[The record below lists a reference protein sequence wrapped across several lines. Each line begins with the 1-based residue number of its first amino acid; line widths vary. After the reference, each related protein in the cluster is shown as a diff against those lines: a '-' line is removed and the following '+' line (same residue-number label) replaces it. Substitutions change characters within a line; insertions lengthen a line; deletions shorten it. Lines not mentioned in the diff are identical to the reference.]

1 MSFKEQLKS
10 YILSKNISNEE
21 RKLGIEV
28 ECFIFD
34 KNDNRIPVNSGS
46 SFSAFDLLKELESLP
61 NGNYSLEP
69 GGQIEWSSPP
79 SHQLKDIER
88 DLLEHK
94 ESLDKILNREG
105 LKSLYIGVDPFN
117 NPSEID
123 LIDQKKYLLM
133 NDNMEKKGSLGKWMM
148 RNTCS
153 IQINY
158 DIVDEPD
165 LEELTFILDCLHPVT
180 SYLFSN
186 SPFKEKKPNGN
197 LNLRNHIW
205 ENTDSDRCKSL
216 IDHGIFKREDLLE
229 LYLDFALQ
237 VPSIFKLDDNFNI
250 QRSKSLLG
258 DDLKYRF
265 DKGLL
270 RPEDIQAALHQIF
283 TNVRLKNLV
292 EVRDI
297 DCLPFEHIMA
307 PVAFVT
313 GLITNK
319 KIRKELLFIFE
330 NWSHKDRSSW
340 NELSS
345 SLDDSLIGPN
355 KKTFLD
361 WVDFVGQLSL
371 KGLKSRNLGE
381 EKYFS
386 EFFEVIKSKGPIS
399 KQIQDR
405 FSLSGQSLNKFIFR

>member
-1 MSFKEQLKS
+1 
-10 YILSKNISNEE
+10 
-21 RKLGIEV
+21 
-28 ECFIFD
+28 
-34 KNDNRIPVNSGS
+34 
-46 SFSAFDLLKELESLP
+46 
-61 NGNYSLEP
+61 
-69 GGQIEWSSPP
+69 
-79 SHQLKDIER
+79 
-88 DLLEHK
+88 
-94 ESLDKILNREG
+94 
-105 LKSLYIGVDPFN
+105 
-117 NPSEID
+117 
-123 LIDQKKYLLM
+123 M

-158 DIVDEPD
+158 DIIDEPD

-186 SPFKEKKPNGN
+186 SPFIEKKPNGN

-205 ENTDSDRCKSL
+205 ENTDSDRCRSL
-216 IDHGIFKREDLLE
+216 IDHGIFKRKDLLE
-229 LYLDFALQ
+229 LYLGFALQ
-237 VPSIFKLDDNFNI
+237 VPSIFKLDDDFNI
-250 QRSKSLLG
+250 QSSQSALG
-258 DDLKYRF
+258 DDLKSRF

-270 RPEDIQAALHQIF
+270 RLEDIQAALHQIF
-283 TNVRLKNLV
+283 TNVRLKNLI

-319 KIRKELLFIFE
+319 KIRKELLLIFE
-330 NWSHKDRSSW
+330 NWSYEDRSSW
-340 NELSS
+340 NELGS
-345 SLDDSLIGPN
+345 SLDGSLMGPN
-355 KKTFLD
+355 KKTFLQWID
-361 WVDFVGQLSL
+361 LVGQLSL

-405 FSLSGQSLNKFIFR
+405 FTLSGQSLNKFIFR

>member
-1 MSFKEQLKS
+1 MSVKEQLKS
-10 YILSKNISNEE
+10 YILSKNISSEE

-34 KNDNRIPVNSGS
+34 KNDNRIPVNKGS
-46 SFSAFDLLKELESLP
+46 SFSASELLKELESSS

-79 SHQLKDIER
+79 SYQLKDLER
-88 DLLEHK
+88 YLLEYK
-94 ESLDKILNREG
+94 KSLDRILNREG
-105 LKSLYIGVDPFN
+105 LKPLYMGVDPFN
-117 NPSEID
+117 NPSKID

-133 NDNMEKKGSLGKWMM
+133 NNNMEKKGSLGKWMM

-158 DIVDEPD
+158 DIIDEPD
-165 LEELTFILDCLHPVT
+165 LEELTFILDCLHPIT

-186 SPFKEKKPNGN
+186 SPFIEKKPNGN

-205 ENTDSDRCKSL
+205 ENTDSDRCRSL
-216 IDHGIFKREDLLE
+216 IEHGIFKRKDLLD
-229 LYLDFALQ
+229 LYLKFALQ
-237 VPSIFKLDDNFNI
+237 VPSIFKLDNNLDI
-250 QRSKSLLG
+250 QKSQSSLG
-258 DDLKYRF
+258 DDLKSRL

-283 TNVRLKNLV
+283 TNVRLKNLI

-313 GLITNK
+313 CLIINK
-319 KIRKELLFIFE
+319 KIRKELLLTFE
-330 NWSHKDRSSW
+330 KWSPKERVFW
-340 NELSS
+340 NELGS
-345 SLDDSLIGPN
+345 SLDGSLMGPN
-355 KKTFLD
+355 KKTFLQ
-361 WVDFVGQLSL
+361 WIDFVGQLSL

-386 EFFEVIKSKGPIS
+386 EFFDDIKSKGPIS
-399 KQIQDR
+399 KQIQDS
-405 FSLSGQSLNKFIFR
+405 FTSSSQSLNKFIFR

>member
-1 MSFKEQLKS
+1 M
-10 YILSKNISNEE
+10 
-21 RKLGIEV
+21 
-28 ECFIFD
+28 
-34 KNDNRIPVNSGS
+34 
-46 SFSAFDLLKELESLP
+46 
-61 NGNYSLEP
+61 
-69 GGQIEWSSPP
+69 
-79 SHQLKDIER
+79 
-88 DLLEHK
+88 
-94 ESLDKILNREG
+94 
-105 LKSLYIGVDPFN
+105 
-117 NPSEID
+117 
-123 LIDQKKYLLM
+123 
-133 NDNMEKKGSLGKWMM
+133 
-148 RNTCS
+148 
-153 IQINY
+153 
-158 DIVDEPD
+158 
-165 LEELTFILDCLHPVT
+165 
-180 SYLFSN
+180 
-186 SPFKEKKPNGN
+186 
-197 LNLRNHIW
+197 
-205 ENTDSDRCKSL
+205 
-216 IDHGIFKREDLLE
+216 
-229 LYLDFALQ
+229 
-237 VPSIFKLDDNFNI
+237 PSIFKLDDNFNI

-297 DCLPFEHIMA
+297 DCLPIEHILA

-345 SLDDSLIGPN
+345 SLDGSLIGPN
-355 KKTFLD
+355 KKAFLD

>member
-1 MSFKEQLKS
+1 LSVKEQLKS

-34 KNDNRIPVNSGS
+34 KNDNRIPVNKGS
-46 SFSAFDLLKELESLP
+46 SFSASELLKELESSS

-79 SHQLKDIER
+79 SYQLKDLER
-88 DLLEHK
+88 YLLEYK
-94 ESLDKILNREG
+94 KSLDRILNREG
-105 LKSLYIGVDPFN
+105 LKSLYMGVDPFN

-158 DIVDEPD
+158 DIIDEPD
-165 LEELTFILDCLHPVT
+165 LEELTFILDCLHPIT

-186 SPFKEKKPNGN
+186 SPFIEKKPNGN

-205 ENTDSDRCKSL
+205 ENTDSDRCRSL
-216 IDHGIFKREDLLE
+216 IEHGIFKRKDLLD
-229 LYLDFALQ
+229 LYLKFALQ
-237 VPSIFKLDDNFNI
+237 VPSIFKLDNNLDI
-250 QRSKSLLG
+250 QKSQSSLG
-258 DDLKYRF
+258 DDLKSRL

-283 TNVRLKNLV
+283 TNVRLKNLI

-313 GLITNK
+313 GLIINK
-319 KIRKELLFIFE
+319 KIRKELLITFE
-330 NWSHKDRSSW
+330 NWSPKDRLFW
-340 NELSS
+340 NELGS
-345 SLDDSLIGPN
+345 SLDGSLMGPN
-355 KKTFLD
+355 KKTFLQ
-361 WVDFVGQLSL
+361 WIDFVGQLSL

-386 EFFEVIKSKGPIS
+386 EFFDDIKSKGPIS
-399 KQIQDR
+399 KQIQDS
-405 FSLSGQSLNKFIFR
+405 FTSSSQSLNKFIFR

>member
-1 MSFKEQLKS
+1 MSVKEQLKS
-10 YILSKNISNEE
+10 YILSKSISSEE

-34 KNDNRIPVNSGS
+34 KNNNRIPVNKGS
-46 SFSAFDLLKELESLP
+46 SFSASDLLKELESSS

-79 SHQLKDIER
+79 SYRLKDIER
-88 DLLEHK
+88 DLLEYK
-94 ESLDKILNREG
+94 DSLDKILNREG
-105 LKSLYIGVDPFN
+105 FKSLYIGVDPFN
-117 NPSEID
+117 NPREID
-123 LIDQKKYLLM
+123 LIAQKKYLLM
-133 NDNMEKKGSLGKWMM
+133 NDNMDKKGSLGKWMM

-158 DIVDEPD
+158 DIIDEPD
-165 LEELTFILDCLHPVT
+165 LEELTFILDCIHPVT

-186 SPFKEKKPNGN
+186 SPFIEKKPNGN

-205 ENTDSDRCKSL
+205 ENTDSDRCRSL
-216 IDHGIFKREDLLE
+216 VDHGIFKRKDLLE
-229 LYLDFALQ
+229 LYLEFALQ
-237 VPSIFKLDDNFNI
+237 VPSIFKLDDDFNI
-250 QRSKSLLG
+250 QSSQSALG
-258 DDLKYRF
+258 DDLKSRF

-283 TNVRLKNLV
+283 TNVRLKNLI

-319 KIRKELLFIFE
+319 KIRKELLLIFE
-330 NWSHKDRSSW
+330 NWSYEDRSSW
-340 NELSS
+340 NELGS
-345 SLDDSLIGPN
+345 SLDGSLMGPN
-355 KKTFLD
+355 KKTFLQ
-361 WVDFVGQLSL
+361 WIDFVGKLSL

-386 EFFEVIKSKGPIS
+386 EFFEFIKSKGPIS
-399 KQIQDR
+399 KQRQDS
-405 FSLSGQSLNKFIFR
+405 FTLSDQSLNKFIFR